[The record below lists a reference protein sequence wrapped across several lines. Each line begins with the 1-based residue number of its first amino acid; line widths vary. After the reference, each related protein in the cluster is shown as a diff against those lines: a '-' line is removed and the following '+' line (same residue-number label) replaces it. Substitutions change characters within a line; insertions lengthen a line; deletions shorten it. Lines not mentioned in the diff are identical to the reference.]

1 MKKVHLATRNPEV
14 LPMRDFVVGPVV
26 ESRKSMKEC
35 IYV

>member
-1 MKKVHLATRNPEV
+1 MKRDHLATRNPKV